1 MDKSNNMDRS
11 ERIDR
16 YVKGNLDSEEL
27 QQFRT
32 EMQQDNTLQQEV
44 EDTQITQALLQH
56 QGLKNEIKAVRAAM
70 KAEGSQST
78 VVEENS
84 NTLSTHEEPSEVDA
98 EENVKAVPMYQWM
111 GRVAAGLAIVLEKNL
126 NIQYA
131 TLSPERLYEE
141 RIASEP
147 PYLGLSNRSME
158 DQEDTIADQVRVE
171 YQFGN
176 FEEVLRLYGELEK
189 PTFAETFRA
198 GYAYLEQERTEEA
211 ITSFQQVMEDQN
223 AFMIK
228 DKAEYYLALAYLQDG
243 QIEKAVDMLEVIHK
257 DDDHDYEDSLGSLY
271 LWRLRLL
278 KMKY

>member
-111 GRVAAGLAIVLEKNL
+111 GRVAAGLAIVLVGYL
-126 NIQYA
+126 TIQYA

>member
-1 MDKSNNMDRS
+1 MDRS

-111 GRVAAGLAIVLEKNL
+111 GRVAAGLAIVLVGYL
-126 NIQYA
+126 TIQYA